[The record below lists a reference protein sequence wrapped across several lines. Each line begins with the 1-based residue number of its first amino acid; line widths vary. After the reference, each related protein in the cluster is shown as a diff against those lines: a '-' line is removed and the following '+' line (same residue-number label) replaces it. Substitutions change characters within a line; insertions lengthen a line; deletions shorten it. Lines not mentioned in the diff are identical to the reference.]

1 MTFIVVQ
8 SSLGIRYFDHL
19 ISVLGSLPGLSF
31 YVAAPG
37 LSERIVVT
45 PGLGT
50 AWTKFIGTF
59 CSLLVFGTL
68 LGFLQRNRAL
78 RRMIERLLLQP
89 VDAPIEAL
97 LRRRLLRA
105 PSIVKRE
112 LRDAFLA
119 EADDARKLRLLA
131 IALEKR
137 SFTAP
142 IYFLLAFSQLS
153 PIVRDNGA
161 AMVRCLR
168 RAPHPSHLPADTMR
182 DSAGVLHRVPCR
194 AFRIRPICAG
204 LLQSR
209 CPAWSIYS
217 DGVDR
222 WGGLEAVATAAVA
235 T

>member
-1 MTFIVVQ
+1 MASAISIT
-8 SSLGIRYFDHL
+8 SSRYSDP
-19 ISVLGSLPGLSF
+19 LPGVSF

-37 LSERIVVT
+37 LSERIAVT
-45 PGLGT
+45 PGLGA
-50 AWTKFIGTF
+50 AWTKSIGTF

-153 PIVRDNGA
+153 PIVRDKGA
-161 AMVRCLR
+161 AMCAAFVER
-168 RAPHPSHLPADTMR
+168 RIRRIYPRTQCEILQAL
-182 DSAGVLHRVPCR
+182 LHRGPC
-194 AFRIRPICAG
+194 PSVQG
-204 LLQSR
+204 
-209 CPAWSIYS
+209 
-217 DGVDR
+217 
-222 WGGLEAVATAAVA
+222 
-235 T
+235 

>member
-19 ISVLGSLPGLSF
+19 ISVLGSLPGVSF

-37 LSERIVVT
+37 LSERIAVT

-50 AWTKFIGTF
+50 AWTKYIGTF
-59 CSLLVFGTL
+59 CSLVVFGTL

-105 PSIVKRE
+105 PSVVKRE
-112 LRDAFLA
+112 LRDAFLG
-119 EADDARKLRLLA
+119 EADDARKLRLFA

-142 IYFLLAFSQLS
+142 IYFLQAFSQLS
-153 PIVRDNGA
+153 
-161 AMVRCLR
+161 AMGQGQGRRHVRCLH
-168 RAPHPSHLPADTMR
+168 RAPRPSHLPADTM
-182 DSAGVLHRVPCR
+182 
-194 AFRIRPICAG
+194 
-204 LLQSR
+204 
-209 CPAWSIYS
+209 
-217 DGVDR
+217 
-222 WGGLEAVATAAVA
+222 
-235 T
+235 